1 VVTINNLDV
10 RFEVESEDEQAFG
23 RLFKEYIGRWQ
34 KQQQEGQ
41 DRERKIERERSLGLR
56 RREESQR

>member
-10 RFEVESEDEQAFG
+10 RFEVETEDEATFA
-23 RLFKEYIGRWQ
+23 RLFKQYIGRWH
-34 KQQQEGQ
+34 KQQQERQ
-41 DRERKIERERSLGLR
+41 DRERMMERERSLGFR

>member
-10 RFEVESEDEQAFG
+10 RFEVESEDDAAFG

-34 KQQQEGQ
+34 KQQQERQ
-41 DRERKIERERSLGLR
+41 DHERMMERERSLGLSR
-56 RREESQR
+56 GEGSQR

>member
-1 VVTINNLDV
+1 MVTINNLDV

-23 RLFKEYIGRWQ
+23 RLFKVYIARWQ
-34 KQQQEGQ
+34 QQQQERQ